1 MEMPCWCPPGWAPT
15 WRIETNRNIPFP
27 VLLQKREYIPQGTH
41 RLLSNTFS
49 NTLTV

>member
-1 MEMPCWCPPGWAPT
+1 MEMPCWCPPT
-15 WRIETNRNIPFP
+15 WWMETNRNIPFR
-27 VLLQKREYIPQGTH
+27 VLLQKHEYIPQGTQ